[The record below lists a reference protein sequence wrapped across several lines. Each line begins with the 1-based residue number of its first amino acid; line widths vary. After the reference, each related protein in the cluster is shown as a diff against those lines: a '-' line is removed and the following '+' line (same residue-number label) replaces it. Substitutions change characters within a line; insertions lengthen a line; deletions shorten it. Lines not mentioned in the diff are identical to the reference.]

1 MFKQEAR
8 EVYAYFL
15 EQENSLVIARVN
27 KSNFISKKMHSR
39 RAGSVFFLCKCTYDS
54 NGLKCTV

>member
-15 EQENSLVIARVN
+15 EQKNNLVIARVN
-27 KSNFISKKMHSR
+27 KSNFVSKKMHAR
-39 RAGSVFFLCKCTYDS
+39 RAGVFFSCVNVLMTPMA
-54 NGLKCTV
+54 